1 MLNGGHDLNLPT
13 DPDEVSLGLDLALLD
28 RLDRNLEQTSVKNL
42 RSFFLGGGVLAD
54 DFKFGKMFVKINK
67 ND

>member
-42 RSFFLGGGVLAD
+42 RYFFWGGAC
-54 DFKFGKMFVKINK
+54 I
-67 ND
+67 